1 MSVTLA
7 GVPSFIE
14 GDGEMA
20 SLIRDHD
27 WSSSSLGNPQYWPHS
42 LTSTLSLLLNSA
54 FPMFLFWGEEYT
66 CFYNDAF
73 RPMLGSDGK
82 HPSALGNTGK
92 IVWNEIWLNIEPL
105 INIVMEG
112 QNTGLYEDLYLPINR
127 NGRLDDAYWTF
138 SYNPIKD
145 EEGVVRGVFAIVH
158 ETTSKVKE
166 KKEADALQL
175 QLQLALEACD
185 LGTFDVDISTG
196 KYSCNQRTKE
206 IFGLTSVENNDLNAS
221 YLTIHPDDR
230 AYVKQVFEQ
239 ALDFA
244 SGGSHDIEY
253 TIIHPVTKQ
262 QRIIR
267 SKGRVFFDEYKRPQ
281 RLAGTIQDITT
292 EKLSDRRK
300 KKLQQLVENSNDF
313 MAMARMDG
321 QMIYINTAGRKL
333 VGLEPDFDI
342 TTIKNSAFYTDEQW
356 QLINEIV
363 VPALDEKKQWNG
375 FVKIRHFKNGE
386 EIPCYANYLLITD
399 PDTGEII
406 SRGVTFRDLRE
417 ELAARKELEDSEKR
431 FRNLVQEAPVA
442 TAVYVGREMKIQWAN
457 DAMIKLWGK
466 DKSVIGKTIREA
478 LPELEGQPFHQQLD
492 DVFTTGI
499 MYQGTEDPGH
509 LVVDGK
515 LQTFYFN
522 FTYKPLRDIDGN
534 IYGVLNM
541 AIDVTETIK
550 VKRRLEESEKNF
562 RSLIMQAPVGI
573 TLLKGDDNIVELA
586 NDQYLLLVGREREGF
601 IGKPIWELIP
611 EAKEQGFD
619 IILKNVKETGE
630 PFFGNEIPVLLIR
643 NGIPETVYINFV
655 YEPLFD
661 DEQKVHSILV
671 IAIDV
676 TRQVEA
682 RKLVEISEQRARL
695 AIESARL
702 GTYEVN
708 LKTMEVHASSRMYEL
723 YDIDP
728 TINRNDF
735 LVNFHPDDLPIRQK
749 AHETAMITGRL
760 EYECRIQRRD
770 GTINWLHA
778 SGQYYFDENGIA
790 EKAVGIVKDITK
802 EKAGEQELE
811 RRVKERTEALT
822 KLNEELQ
829 QFIYVSSHDLK
840 EPLRKVLVFTSKMK
854 TEIEES
860 NPELLPY
867 IDKIT
872 SSSQRM
878 TTLINDLLNYST
890 LSNTEVPFEDIKL
903 SEVIENI
910 KDDMEV
916 LIREKNVT
924 ISTESLPCIKGIP
937 FQVNQLFYNLLN
949 NAIKFSRE
957 NIPPVIKIHSSVL
970 NEEEQKQFALT
981 GQTSYYKIEVIDNGI
996 GFDAQFAERI
1006 FVVFQRLHLKHEYS
1020 GNGIGLAICK
1030 KIVQNHKGLIYAQ
1043 SEPGK
1048 GSRFILLLPKAY

>member
-7 GVPSFIE
+7 QLPSFID

-20 SLIRDHD
+20 VLIRNHN
-27 WSSSSLGNPQYWPHS
+27 WSSSSLGNPQYWPQS
-42 LTSTLSLLLNSA
+42 LSSTLSLLLNSA
-54 FPMFLFWGEEYT
+54 FPMFLFWGEEHT

-73 RPMLGSDGK
+73 RPMLGNDGK

-92 IVWNEIWLNIEPL
+92 IVWNEIWPSIEPL
-105 INIVMEG
+105 INIVIEG
-112 QNTGLYEDLYLPINR
+112 QSTGLYEDLYLPIYR

-138 SYNPIKD
+138 SYNPVKD
-145 EEGVVRGVFAIVH
+145 EHGIVRGVLAIVH

-185 LGTFDVDISTG
+185 LGTFDVDISTRRF
-196 KYSCNQRTKE
+196 SCNQRTKQ
-206 IFGLTSVENNDLNAS
+206 IFGLLSLESNDLNAS
-221 YLTIHPDDR
+221 YSTIHPDDR
-230 AYVKQVFEQ
+230 TYVKNVFEQ
-239 ALDFA
+239 AMDFA
-244 SGGSHDIEY
+244 SGGKHDIEY
-253 TIIHPVTKQ
+253 TIIDPVTNQ

-267 SKGRVFFDEYKRPQ
+267 SKGRVFFDEYKRAQ

-313 MAMARMDG
+313 MAMASMDG
-321 QMIYINTAGRKL
+321 QMIYINTAGRKI
-333 VGLEPDFDI
+333 VGLEADFDI
-342 TTIKNSAFYTDEQW
+342 TTIKNSAFYSDEQW
-356 QLINEIV
+356 QLLNQTV
-363 VPALDEKKQWNG
+363 LPVLNEKKQWDG
-375 FVKIRHFKNGE
+375 FVKIRNFKTGE
-386 EIPCYANYLLITD
+386 EIPCHANYLLITD
-399 PDTGEII
+399 ADTGETI
-406 SRGVTFRDLRE
+406 SRAVTFRDLRY

-442 TAVYVGREMKIQWAN
+442 TAIYIGREMKIQWAN

-478 LPELEGQPFHQQLD
+478 LPELEGQPFHQQLN

-509 LVVDGK
+509 LVVNGK

-522 FTYKPLRDIDGN
+522 FTYKALRDIDGN
-534 IYGVLNM
+534 IYGILNM
-541 AIDVTETIK
+541 AIDVTESVK
-550 VKRRLEESEKNF
+550 VKRQLEESERNF
-562 RSLIMQAPVGI
+562 RSLIMQAPIGI
-573 TLLKGDDNIVELA
+573 TLLKGDDHIVELA
-586 NDQYLLLVGREREGF
+586 NDQYLMLVGRERKGF
-601 IGKPIWELIP
+601 LNKPIWELIP

-630 PFFGNEIPVLLIR
+630 PFFGNEIPVLLVR
-643 NGIPETVYINFV
+643 NGILETVYINFV

-661 DEQKVHSILV
+661 EERKVHSILV

-676 TRQVEA
+676 TKQVEA
-682 RKLVEISEQRARL
+682 RKLVEISEERARL

-708 LKTMEVHASSRMYEL
+708 LKTLEVHASSRMYEL

-728 TINRNDF
+728 SIKHQDF
-735 LVNFHPDDLPIRQK
+735 LTHIHPDDLSERQK
-749 AHETAMITGRL
+749 AHEVAMITGRL
-760 EYECRIQRRD
+760 EYECRIQRKD
-770 GTINWLHA
+770 GSINWLHA
-778 SGQYYFDENGIA
+778 AGQYYFDENGNA

-802 EKAGEQELE
+802 EKTGEQELE

-840 EPLRKVLVFTSKMK
+840 EPLRKVQVFTSKLRTDIVDAK
-854 TEIEES
+854 
-860 NPELLPY
+860 PELLQY
-867 IDKIT
+867 TEKIT
-872 SSSQRM
+872 ASSQRM

-890 LSNTEVPFEDIKL
+890 LSNTEVPFEDIDL
-903 SEVIENI
+903 AVVIDNI

-916 LIREKNVT
+916 LIKEKNAT
-924 ISTESLPCIKGIP
+924 ISAESLPCIKGIP

-949 NAIKFSRE
+949 NAIKFSKE
-957 NIPPVIKIHSSVL
+957 NQSPIIKIHSTVL
-970 NEEEQKQFALT
+970 DEEEQKRFALPLHT
-981 GQTSYYKIEVIDNGI
+981 TYHKIEVIDNGI
-996 GFDAQFAERI
+996 GFDTQYAERI

-1043 SEPGK
+1043 SEQGY
-1048 GSRFILLLPKAY
+1048 GSRFTILLPRA